1 MGDNLLT
8 DILFGNGLGIRTVFV
23 LSGVSRLEEVET
35 LGVTPTYIAE
45 GVEWF
50 VKGEEKGE

>member
-23 LSGVSRLEEVET
+23 LSGVSKLEEVES
-35 LGVTPTYIAE
+35 LGINPSYIAK

-50 VKGEEKGE
+50 VKKEEKGE